1 LKGLKSLKGL
11 KGLKSFLKNPKPK
24 IQIPKPFLL
33 FKLFKPETLQTHKS
47 PTPTTQTL
55 NPFLQMTETRI
66 LGLLITDRIK
76 EAGRTQMLLSKY
88 SRLIRS
94 RLGFHE
100 LNDNVCSRSGIIVLH
115 LTGLPAEWK
124 EFEDELSQIGGL
136 EVQNM
141 SFTY

>member
-1 LKGLKSLKGL
+1 
-11 KGLKSFLKNPKPK
+11 
-24 IQIPKPFLL
+24 
-33 FKLFKPETLQTHKS
+33 
-47 PTPTTQTL
+47 
-55 NPFLQMTETRI
+55 MTETRI

-76 EAGRTQMLLSKY
+76 EAGRTQLTLSKY

-100 LNDNVCSRSGIIVLH
+100 LNDNVCSRSGIIILH
-115 LTGLPAEWK
+115 LTGSSAEWA
-124 EFEDELSQIGGL
+124 EFEQELGLIGGL

>member
-1 LKGLKSLKGL
+1 
-11 KGLKSFLKNPKPK
+11 
-24 IQIPKPFLL
+24 
-33 FKLFKPETLQTHKS
+33 
-47 PTPTTQTL
+47 
-55 NPFLQMTETRI
+55 MTETRI

-124 EFEDELSQIGGL
+124 EFEEELSQIGGL

>member
-1 LKGLKSLKGL
+1 
-11 KGLKSFLKNPKPK
+11 
-24 IQIPKPFLL
+24 
-33 FKLFKPETLQTHKS
+33 
-47 PTPTTQTL
+47 
-55 NPFLQMTETRI
+55 MTETRI

-100 LNDNVCSRSGIIVLH
+100 LNDFVCSRSGIIVLH

-124 EFEDELSQIGGL
+124 EFEDELSHIGGL

>member
-1 LKGLKSLKGL
+1 
-11 KGLKSFLKNPKPK
+11 
-24 IQIPKPFLL
+24 
-33 FKLFKPETLQTHKS
+33 
-47 PTPTTQTL
+47 
-55 NPFLQMTETRI
+55 MTETRI

-100 LNDNVCSRSGIIVLH
+100 LNDNVCSRSGIIILH

-124 EFEDELSQIGGL
+124 EFEDELSLIGGL

>member
-1 LKGLKSLKGL
+1 
-11 KGLKSFLKNPKPK
+11 
-24 IQIPKPFLL
+24 
-33 FKLFKPETLQTHKS
+33 
-47 PTPTTQTL
+47 
-55 NPFLQMTETRI
+55 MTETRI

-76 EAGRTQMLLSKY
+76 EAGRTQLLLSKY

-115 LTGLPAEWK
+115 LTGVASEWK
-124 EFEDELSQIGGL
+124 EFEEELSQIGGL
-136 EVQNM
+136 EVQKM